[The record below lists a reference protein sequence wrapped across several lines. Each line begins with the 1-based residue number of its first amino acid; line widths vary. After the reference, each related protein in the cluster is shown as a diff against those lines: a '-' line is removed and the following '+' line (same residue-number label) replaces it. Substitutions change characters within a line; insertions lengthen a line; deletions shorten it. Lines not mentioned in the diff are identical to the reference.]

1 MKRRISIIALSLLAC
16 LLTTVVA
23 QSEDVVFRAMED
35 ELNRSM
41 DRLVIE
47 DMQPPYFMSYRIKDY
62 QTATIKARYGAVIK
76 SEVEDQRFFYIEMR
90 VGDPV
95 LDNTNF
101 VGTWQDLG
109 SYREGLVEEDN
120 YNAIRHELWLETDK
134 AYKKAVENLARKA
147 AYIQTHPGTADIPDF
162 TSAEASQQIEEPVEI
177 MMNAKDWEG
186 KVAKAAK
193 IFDKYPALQDWQVE
207 FYTFG
212 VNSRYLNSEKAKNLQ
227 RGVVYMLRVS
237 ATALAADGQR
247 LSTARDFIAGADA
260 NPLDNKSLPADIQK
274 MAEELTAV
282 VSSEPLDEFAGP
294 VLFSD
299 LAAAQVISQL
309 FANQLALE
317 RKVLAVDE
325 WMNRYLPMGKLVNR
339 INRRVFPEFITI
351 TDEPLRESWRGEPLL
366 RYQAVDD
373 EGVPSRNITLVKQGR
388 LTDIPLTRR
397 PTKKLSGS
405 NGHAITLQNQWTVPA
420 ISNLIVKSDKA
431 LSEKKLMSE
440 FRKLISD
447 FGNDYGLVI
456 TQLDN
461 PDVTR
466 DYKWIDEETDEPPI
480 LTQPVIMYKLY
491 AADGRLEPVRGLVFD
506 EVSIRNLRD
515 IYATGRDEKL
525 YNISQSSPFPGMS
538 YPASIVTPSLLVEE
552 LEFKADQ
559 SKEPLPFSRNPMFEN

>member
-1 MKRRISIIALSLLAC
+1 MKHRISIIALSLLAC
-16 LLTTVVA
+16 LLTSVA
-23 QSEDVVFRAMED
+23 IQAEDVVFRAMED

-47 DMQPPYFMSYRIKDY
+47 DMQPPYFMSYLVKDY
-62 QTATIKARYGAVIK
+62 QTTLIKARYGSVVK
-76 SEVEDQRFFYIEMR
+76 SETDDQRYFYIEMR
-90 VGDPV
+90 VGDPA

-109 SYREGLVEEDN
+109 TYREGLVEEDN
-120 YNAIRHELWLETDK
+120 YNSLRHIIWLETDK
-134 AYKKAVENLARKA
+134 AYKRAVENLARKG

-162 TSAEASQQIEEPVEI
+162 TAAEAAQQIEAPVELTR
-177 MMNAKDWEG
+177 NVKDWEE
-186 KVAKAAK
+186 KVTQAAAV
-193 IFDKYPALQDWQVE
+193 FDGYPALQDWQVE
-207 FYTFG
+207 CHVYG
-212 VNSRYLNSEKAKNLQ
+212 VNSRYLNSETAKCQ
-227 RGVVYMLRVS
+227 QSGVIYILRVS
-237 ATALAADGQR
+237 ATALAEDGQR
-247 LSTARDFIAGADA
+247 LSTARDFIAGAAA
-260 NPLDNKSLPADIQK
+260 NPLDDKNLLANIQK
-274 MAEELTAV
+274 MAEELTAA

-294 VLFSD
+294 VLFQD
-299 LAAAQVISQL
+299 LAAAQLISQL
-309 FANQLALE
+309 FVNQLSLE

-351 TDEPLRESWRGEPLL
+351 TDEPLRESWRGESLL
-366 RYQAVDD
+366 RFQAVDD

-420 ISNLIVKSDKA
+420 ISNLIVKSDQA

-440 FRKLISD
+440 FRQLIAD
-447 FGNDYGLVI
+447 FDNEYGLVI

-461 PDVTR
+461 PDVTSG
-466 DYKWIDEETDEPPI
+466 YKWIDQESDEPPI

-491 AADGRLEPVRGLVFD
+491 AADGRMEPVRGLVFD

-515 IYATGRDEKL
+515 IYATGKDERL

-538 YPASIVTPSLLVEE
+538 YPASIVTPSILVEE

-559 SKEPLPFSRNPMFEN
+559 AKEPLPISRNPMFEK